1 MFCALLLA
9 SPAMAQ
15 MSTAP
20 LDCGAGPGGATDC
33 ASAGPASPGNTSG
46 TELGAGNPINVV
58 TGNKYQRETDLP
70 ALPGPLGLEIVRHY
84 NSSIRGLGQIGY
96 GWRLSYETDL
106 YAIGDTV
113 QILTADGRRLIFQRT
128 PQEPAECAG
137 SNPADGRIAI
147 RRSADGREHYRWIWP
162 GGRELDFNPDGRLVS
177 IAEPNGPLLT
187 LTRGPRGEL
196 LQVSDPQGR
205 SLLMHYGPAQGDGFK
220 GIVAIDSPVG
230 RFEYVHETE
239 GAGISNLLQVRYPN
253 GLGARHYHYET
264 ERQAG
269 HPHALTGI
277 SQEMLDGER
286 TRLQRLSTWGYDEQG
301 RAVVSVRGEPRR
313 LDADGQPVAGT
324 GVEQVELSFVRPS
337 LPDGEPGET
346 VLTNSLGQLTRYRHA
361 QIGGQYRLLEARGA
375 GCAGCGETD
384 VRYGYDRHGSLV
396 EQTKLDRNG
405 QPLWSLHWEY
415 DSLGRIVRH
424 SRQDWQA
431 GRVLATRL
439 LERREYEGPRD
450 APSLV
455 ARPSVVPGREHQ
467 LRIDYNERGQPLR
480 VHETGY
486 SPLTT
491 AGDVAA
497 NADQATR
504 IDRSTTYAYRT
515 ILGRSLLAEIDGPL
529 PNGPKNGP
537 EDSDITR
544 YEWDARGN
552 FIVVLEQAG
561 GRRTAL
567 QYHPDTGLPQ
577 RVVNDEGVEATFA
590 YNLRAQLVSVRS
602 HGPGGSPPREQ
613 QIRHDALGRPVEGE
627 HPGVPGANWRQAWDE
642 HGRLQWRASALGV
655 LNTYAYDT
663 EGRLIEQG
671 RHSASFEQTLRRR
684 YDESGRL
691 AHVRDNAGR
700 SLQWHYDAQGR
711 LERMVDALGF
721 GYPAPAD
728 PTARPAETDPAGR
741 ILALRDDFGRT
752 VLTQSPDSG
761 TVLRQFDA
769 ANRLVA
775 MRDAGGNHARY
786 DYDAQG
792 RILRQTVTDARSGN
806 DEVTVWRYSGR
817 HLVELVHPTQSERYE
832 YDARG
837 YRRARIVRLPTEQG
851 ELTAVTRYEH
861 DEAGRLVATTLP
873 DGSRLRYQRNGQGQ
887 VVALTRNPVRTAW
900 LRWLGREQTIARGF
914 ERDLI
919 GLRGYTTGNGIE
931 THYQR
936 SRNGALARVVHRHRK
951 VEQAQMARHGS
962 APLRLGYGPQEA
974 AERLL
979 GIAPARAQTPPASK
993 ASRLP
998 GALGLPNDPSA
1009 LIDHRYLW
1017 DVRGNLLHSRQLA
1030 ADAQPAW
1037 RSHAYDGHDRLLA
1050 SVEWQVHGNTLAE
1063 QGVWRYAY
1071 DRSQRRV
1078 LDQQGVASQAELYA
1092 GTRRS
1097 AFVPDSH
1104 RRIDGPASRY
1114 SASGQPEQLGHREYH
1129 WDARGRLVEAREHGT
1144 TLVRYSYDHR
1154 GLRNRKTLLSSPP
1167 VRPEPA
1173 EGRTI
1178 HYLYDDAR
1186 QPLAELDGAGRILR
1200 QYVWLADLPLAVL
1213 DTPEGSAPAS
1223 AGQGAAE
1230 RIVGDLRR
1238 IAQSWLAG
1246 LDGIAWLHA
1255 NHLGAPE
1262 LATGAQGQVLW
1273 RAHYAPFGAASVTGR
1288 ESFALH
1294 LRLPGQYF
1302 DPETGLHY
1310 NRARYY
1316 DPQAGQYLSPDPLG
1330 TPDGPNPYAYV
1341 AFNPLRY
1348 IDPDGLILFAF
1359 DGTDNSRDR
1368 RELERL
1374 GGSRTNVVRF
1384 ADLYE
1389 VGGAVNYVSGVGTR
1403 HFEDG
1408 NTNYLGD
1415 EYQDILPNG
1424 LGPIPDRGGNFTGR
1438 ARIERMWSYFIDAAE
1453 AHPDDETMDIDIVG
1467 FSRGA
1472 AQAREFANR
1481 LVAASVIYDGVRYIR
1496 YSALDGVTRQ
1506 EVTRCQPVNLR
1517 FMGLFDTVLSTD
1529 LPWGATYRLAIPA
1542 EFAHVVHAVALN
1554 EYRSQPYSSDVFGY
1568 PFNAAFWNAT
1578 RRNLPDDLHQGGFPL
1593 ESIGASSHE
1602 LGQVRIERGFIG
1614 AHADIGGGYDEGE
1627 NQLSFVALNWM
1638 VEQAQ
1643 KAGVN
1648 MNASG
1653 LDSIPVSNPILHDQS
1668 NALRIGDPRETPPVS
1683 RAVQQG
1689 DMTFIETEL
1698 LRAEDRE
1705 VRGAVAGTTQRDM
1718 GFTDFGPDDRSLTT
1732 GETHDFIAYTERPV
1746 TGNPNDTWDALT
1758 GNQTGRVNIAA
1769 YMDWLCEHGYFER
1782 GSAQCASGGA
1792 P

>member
-1 MFCALLLA
+1 MMKRLSLPPAFCRAAARLILCVLLLPL
-9 SPAMAQ
+9 PALAQ

-20 LDCGAGPGGATDC
+20 LDCGAGDGGATDC
-33 ASAGPASPGNTSG
+33 ASEGPASPGNTSG

-58 TGNKYQRETDLP
+58 SGNKYQRETDLP

-84 NSSIRGLGQIGY
+84 NSSFRGLGQIGY

-106 YAIGDTV
+106 YVIGDTV

-128 PQEPAECAG
+128 PQEPAECAA
-137 SNPADGRIAI
+137 SNPADGRLAI
-147 RRSADGREHYRWIWP
+147 RRSADGRENYRWIWP
-162 GGRELDFNPDGRLVS
+162 GGRELDFDPDGRLVS

-253 GLGARHYHYET
+253 GQGARHYHYET

-277 SQEMLDGER
+277 SQEMTDGER

-431 GRVLATRL
+431 GRALATRL

-486 SPLTT
+486 SPLT
-491 AGDVAA
+491 ADGDVVAD
-497 NADQATR
+497 ADQATR
-504 IDRSTTYAYRT
+504 IERSTTFAYRT

-552 FIVVLEQAG
+552 FVAALVQAG

-577 RVVNDEGVEATFA
+577 RVVNDEGVESTFA
-590 YNLRAQLVSVRS
+590 YNLRAQLVSMRS

-627 HPGVPGANWRQAWDE
+627 HRGAPGANWRQAWDE

-728 PTARPAETDPAGR
+728 PPARPAETDPAGR

-792 RILRQTVTDARSGN
+792 RILRQTVTDARSGS
-806 DEVTVWRYSGR
+806 DEVTEWRYAGR

-900 LRWLGREQTIARGF
+900 LRWLGREQTIARDF

-936 SRNGALARVVHRHRK
+936 SRNGVLARVVHRHRK
-951 VEQAQMARHGS
+951 VERAQMARHGS

-974 AERLL
+974 VERLL
-979 GIAPARAQTPPASK
+979 GITPARAQTPPSK

-1009 LIDHRYLW
+1009 LLDHRYLW

-1050 SVEWQVHGNTLAE
+1050 SVEWQVHGDTLAE

-1144 TLVRYSYDHR
+1144 TLARYSYDHR
-1154 GLRNRKTLLSSPP
+1154 GLRNRKTLFSSPP

-1200 QYVWLADLPLAVL
+1200 Q
-1213 DTPEGSAPAS
+1213 
-1223 AGQGAAE
+1223 
-1230 RIVGDLRR
+1230 
-1238 IAQSWLAG
+1238 
-1246 LDGIAWLHA
+1246 
-1255 NHLGAPE
+1255 
-1262 LATGAQGQVLW
+1262 
-1273 RAHYAPFGAASVTGR
+1273 
-1288 ESFALH
+1288 
-1294 LRLPGQYF
+1294 
-1302 DPETGLHY
+1302 
-1310 NRARYY
+1310 
-1316 DPQAGQYLSPDPLG
+1316 
-1330 TPDGPNPYAYV
+1330 
-1341 AFNPLRY
+1341 
-1348 IDPDGLILFAF
+1348 
-1359 DGTDNSRDR
+1359 
-1368 RELERL
+1368 
-1374 GGSRTNVVRF
+1374 
-1384 ADLYE
+1384 
-1389 VGGAVNYVSGVGTR
+1389 
-1403 HFEDG
+1403 
-1408 NTNYLGD
+1408 
-1415 EYQDILPNG
+1415 
-1424 LGPIPDRGGNFTGR
+1424 
-1438 ARIERMWSYFIDAAE
+1438 
-1453 AHPDDETMDIDIVG
+1453 
-1467 FSRGA
+1467 
-1472 AQAREFANR
+1472 
-1481 LVAASVIYDGVRYIR
+1481 
-1496 YSALDGVTRQ
+1496 
-1506 EVTRCQPVNLR
+1506 
-1517 FMGLFDTVLSTD
+1517 
-1529 LPWGATYRLAIPA
+1529 
-1542 EFAHVVHAVALN
+1542 
-1554 EYRSQPYSSDVFGY
+1554 
-1568 PFNAAFWNAT
+1568 
-1578 RRNLPDDLHQGGFPL
+1578 
-1593 ESIGASSHE
+1593 
-1602 LGQVRIERGFIG
+1602 
-1614 AHADIGGGYDEGE
+1614 
-1627 NQLSFVALNWM
+1627 
-1638 VEQAQ
+1638 
-1643 KAGVN
+1643 
-1648 MNASG
+1648 
-1653 LDSIPVSNPILHDQS
+1653 
-1668 NALRIGDPRETPPVS
+1668 
-1683 RAVQQG
+1683 
-1689 DMTFIETEL
+1689 
-1698 LRAEDRE
+1698 
-1705 VRGAVAGTTQRDM
+1705 
-1718 GFTDFGPDDRSLTT
+1718 
-1732 GETHDFIAYTERPV
+1732 
-1746 TGNPNDTWDALT
+1746 
-1758 GNQTGRVNIAA
+1758 
-1769 YMDWLCEHGYFER
+1769 
-1782 GSAQCASGGA
+1782 
-1792 P
+1792 

>member
-1 MFCALLLA
+1 MMSLQLLGRISSYATVRFAFCTVLLA

-20 LDCGAGPGGATDC
+20 LDCGAGAGGATDC

-84 NSSIRGLGQIGY
+84 NSSFRGLGQIGY

-106 YAIGDTV
+106 YAIGNTV
-113 QILTADGRRLIFQRT
+113 QILTADGRRLIFRRT
-128 PQEPAECAG
+128 PHDPAQCAG
-137 SNPADGRIAI
+137 TNPADGRIAI

-205 SLLMHYGPAQGDGFK
+205 SLVMHYGPSRAGGFE

-230 RFEYVHETE
+230 RFEYHHQRD
-239 GAGISNLLQVRYPN
+239 GAGISNLLQVQYPD
-253 GLGARHYHYET
+253 GQGGRHYHYEA

-277 SQEMLDGER
+277 SQAVPEGER
-286 TRLQRLSTWGYDEQG
+286 TRLQRLATWAYDPQG
-301 RAVVSVRGEPRR
+301 RAIVSVRGEPRR
-313 LDADGQPVAGT
+313 LDAAGQPVAGT
-324 GVEQVELSFVRPS
+324 GIEQVELSFVRPS

-346 VLTNSLGQLTRYRHA
+346 VLTNSLGQSTRYRHA

-375 GCAGCGETD
+375 GCAGCGETE

-396 EQTKLDRNG
+396 DQTKLDRNG
-405 QPLWSLHWEY
+405 QPLWSVHWEY
-415 DSLGRIVRH
+415 DPLGRVVRH
-424 SRQDWQA
+424 TRQDWQA
-431 GRVLATRL
+431 GRILATRL

-455 ARPSVVPGREHQ
+455 ARPSVVPGQEHQ
-467 LRIDYNERGQPLR
+467 LRIDYNERGQPVR

-486 SPLTT
+486 RPLT
-491 AGDVAA
+491 ADGEVAA
-497 NADQATR
+497 TVGQAAPLERT
-504 IDRSTTYAYRT
+504 TTYAYRT

-529 PNGPKNGP
+529 PNGPSNGP

-544 YEWDARGN
+544 FEWDARGN
-552 FIVVLEQAG
+552 FIAALVQAG

-577 RVVNDEGVEATFA
+577 RVVNDEGVETTFA
-590 YNLRAQLVSVRS
+590 YNLRAQVVSVRS
-602 HGPGGSPPREQ
+602 HGPGWLQPREQ
-613 QIRHDALGRPVEGE
+613 QIRYDALGRPVEGE
-627 HPGVPGANWRQAWDE
+627 HPGEPGANWRQAWDE

-655 LNTYAYDT
+655 LHAWRYDS
-663 EGRLIEQG
+663 EGREIQAG
-671 RHSASFEQTLRRR
+671 IHSATMARVER
-684 YDESGRL
+684 YE
-691 AHVRDNAGR
+691 
-700 SLQWHYDAQGR
+700 Y
-711 LERMVDALGF
+711 DALGRTPL
-721 GYPAPAD
+721 PATSP
-728 PTARPAETDPAGR
+728 GG
-741 ILALRDDFGRT
+741 LAPRHLRDDFGRT

-761 TVLRQFDA
+761 AVLRWFDA
-769 ANRLVA
+769 ASRLSA
-775 MRDAGGNHARY
+775 MRDARGNHARY
-786 DYDAQG
+786 EYDTQG
-792 RILRQTVTDARSGN
+792 RILRQTVTDARTGA
-806 DEVTVWRYSGR
+806 DERTEWRYAGAR
-817 HLVELVHPTQSERYE
+817 LAELVHPTQSERYE

-837 YRRARIVRLPTEQG
+837 FRSARIVRIPTAHG
-851 ELTAVTRYEH
+851 ELSAVTRYEH
-861 DEAGRLVATTLP
+861 DDAGRLVATTLP

-900 LRWLGREQTIARGF
+900 LRWLGREQAIAHDF
-914 ERDLI
+914 ERDLA
-919 GLRGYTTGNGIE
+919 GLAGYTAGNGIE
-931 THYQR
+931 TRYQR
-936 SRNGALARVVHRHRK
+936 SRSGVLARVVHRHRTA
-951 VEQAQMARHGS
+951 ERAQVARHGL
-962 APLRLGYGPQEA
+962 APVRLGYGPHETI
-974 AERLL
+974 ERLL
-979 GIAPARAQTPPASK
+979 GIVPVRAQTPPETATTPPASE
-993 ASRLP
+993 APRLP

-1009 LIDHRYLW
+1009 LLDHRYLW
-1017 DVRGNLLHSRQLA
+1017 DARGNLLHSRQLA

-1037 RSHAYDGHDRLLA
+1037 RSHAYDGRDRLLA
-1050 SVEWQVHGNTLAE
+1050 SVEWQAQHETLSEHA
-1063 QGVWRYAY
+1063 VWRYAY

-1078 LDQQGVASQAELYA
+1078 LEQQGVASQAELRA
-1092 GTRRS
+1092 GTRRN
-1097 AFVPDSH
+1097 AFEPGNH
-1104 RRIDGPASRY
+1104 RRIDADPASARY
-1114 SASGQPEQLGHREYH
+1114 SASGQPERLGSREYD
-1129 WDARGRLVEAREHGT
+1129 WDARGRLVTVREHGA
-1144 TLVRYSYDHR
+1144 TLARYCYDHR
-1154 GLRNRKTLLSSPP
+1154 GLRNAKHTNGETRYT
-1167 VRPEPA
+1167 
-1173 EGRTI
+1173 
-1178 HYLYDDAR
+1178 LYDAAR
-1186 QPLAELDGAGRILR
+1186 QPLAEFDGAGRLLR
-1200 QYVWLADLPLAVL
+1200 QYLWLPDLPLAVL
-1213 DTPEGSAPAS
+1213 DTPHGAAPAP

-1230 RIVGDLRR
+1230 RIAGDLRR
-1238 IAQSWLAG
+1238 IAHSWFAG
-1246 LDGIAWLHA
+1246 REAIAWLHA

-1273 RAHYAPFGAASVTGR
+1273 RAHYAPFGAASATARAGFV
-1288 ESFALH
+1288 LH

-1302 DPETGLHY
+1302 DAETGLHY

-1316 DPQAGQYLSPDPLG
+1316 DPEQGQYLSPDPLG

-1359 DGTDNSRDR
+1359 DGTDNSRDL

-1384 ADLYE
+1384 LDLYE
-1389 VGGAVNYVSGVGTR
+1389 DGPRRYVSGVGTY

-1415 EYQDILPNG
+1415 EYQNILPNG

-1453 AHPDDETMDIDIVG
+1453 GHPNDETMDIDIVG

-1481 LVAASVIYDGVRYIR
+1481 LVAASVIYDGVRYLR
-1496 YSALDGVTRQ
+1496 YTALDSVTRQ

-1529 LPWGATYRLAIPA
+1529 LPWGAAYRLAIPA
-1542 EFAHVVHAVALN
+1542 EFAHVAHAVALN

-1568 PFNAAFWNAT
+1568 PFNAAFWDAT
-1578 RRNLPDDLHQGGFPL
+1578 RRNLPHDLHQGGFPL
-1593 ESIGASSHE
+1593 ESIGASSYAP
-1602 LGQVRIERGFIG
+1602 GQVRIERGFIG

-1653 LDSIPVSNPILHDQS
+1653 LDSIPVSDPILHDQS
-1668 NALRIGDPRETPPVS
+1668 NALRIGDPRETPTVS
-1683 RAVQQG
+1683 REVQQG
-1689 DMTFIETEL
+1689 DMTFIETER
-1698 LRAEDRE
+1698 LRAEDRR
-1705 VRGAVAGTTQRDM
+1705 VRGAVSGTTQRDM
-1718 GFTDFGPDDRSLTT
+1718 GFTAFGPDDRSLTT
-1732 GETHDFIAYTERPV
+1732 GETHGFIAYTERPV
-1746 TGNPNDTWDALT
+1746 TGSPDDTWNALT
-1758 GNQTGRVNIAA
+1758 GNQTGRVDISK
-1769 YMDWLCEHGYFER
+1769 YMEWLCEHGYFER
-1782 GSAQCASGGA
+1782 SSAQCAPGGT